1 VDLQSESSEVNRP
14 ESEAHDCESSLEL
27 VEVSAT
33 EFFSSAPQSAQKQAS
48 KAEGTKKCLHVSDY
62 HRKSDRTIRRY
73 KKAKRDLETQGF
85 LSLPEFFK
93 RKAMVAGQQDSQVVP
108 SQEHKDKANEEIHDA
123 DIEVMRS
130 LCSAEGSAA
139 SIAALEEEAEAEEEE
154 EMVVDLSIH
163 TPESI
168 HAPESIQVPE
178 EEEES
183 DETENE
189 TDKANMDA
197 CIHCS
202 AKGGTPGPSQRD
214 PGLSGRRW
222 GPSRTIL
229 GINDQSESDS
239 ETSSGNTAQ
248 SDPDELH
255 STETR
260 EQLKGLRIGNAP
272 DENDLRQ
279 PTVNAP
285 DLLRDRAGLQE
296 VQGVL
301 ATKAKLED
309 LDPVLRGRIVA
320 MVRLLNLFLDE
331 SLGYTWKKASQVVAK
346 SEGRGTNRTRSI
358 RQWVVRFMRTKEL
371 PSHKHG
377 QTQLCV
383 LNDENITHA
392 IKEALGE
399 RAKNG
404 FISATDVM
412 EVVASPEIQTQLSQ
426 AGIYRPSIAKCT
438 ACRWLGKLGWQH
450 GRHQNGMYADGHERK
465 DVVEYRTGFVE
476 RFEQYARRFH
486 TWDGEGNELPHPS
499 GFPVSGAI
507 GRFCLVLI
515 THDESTFYQND
526 QRCHGSDGKDP

>member
-1 VDLQSESSEVNRP
+1 
-14 ESEAHDCESSLEL
+14 
-27 VEVSAT
+27 
-33 EFFSSAPQSAQKQAS
+33 
-48 KAEGTKKCLHVSDY
+48 
-62 HRKSDRTIRRY
+62 
-73 KKAKRDLETQGF
+73 
-85 LSLPEFFK
+85 
-93 RKAMVAGQQDSQVVP
+93 
-108 SQEHKDKANEEIHDA
+108 
-123 DIEVMRS
+123 

-154 EMVVDLSIH
+154 EMVVDISIH

-183 DETENE
+183 DETENK

-214 PGLSGRRW
+214 PGLSGQRW

-279 PTVNAP
+279 PTVNTP

-301 ATKAKLED
+301 ATKAKLGD

-331 SLGYTWKKASQVVAK
+331 SLGYTWKKALQVVAK
-346 SEGRGTNRTRSI
+346 SEGRRTNHVRSI
-358 RQWVVRFMRTKEL
+358 RQWVVRFMHTKEL

-377 QTQLCV
+377 QTRLCV

-404 FISATDVM
+404 FISATDIM

-426 AGIYRPSIAKCT
+426 AGIYRPLIAKCT
-438 ACRWLGKLGWQH
+438 ACHWLGKLGWRH

-476 RFEQYARRFH
+476 RFEQYAR
-486 TWDGEGNELPHPS
+486 
-499 GFPVSGAI
+499 
-507 GRFCLVLI
+507 
-515 THDESTFYQND
+515 
-526 QRCHGSDGKDP
+526 CHGFDGKDP